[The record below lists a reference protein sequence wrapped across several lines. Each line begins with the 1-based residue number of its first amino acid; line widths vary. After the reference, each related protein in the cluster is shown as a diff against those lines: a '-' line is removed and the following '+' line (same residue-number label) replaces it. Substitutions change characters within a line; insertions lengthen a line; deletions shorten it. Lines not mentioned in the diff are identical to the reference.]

1 MGDGDLEAGK
11 QLYDESY
18 NTHCKVLNTI
28 KNEWYT
34 KLWSKELNQGLIKYN
49 RYNTTWKQDSEGNWY
64 SSGIKQSLA
73 DIVLPWQSI
82 AETEYENDASRSAVG
97 GLPMMNTENEPDRAL
112 SAYIEPDNQEKPD
125 WNKLGTGSTATYGR
139 RGYGGSYGGGG
150 YSRRSYG
157 GGSNVTTYSAKSN
170 QSYRTHTG
178 STMSPTAGIM
188 NGRKIQ
194 SANLDYLRPSFET
207 KGSRQAYKREDI

>member
-1 MGDGDLEAGK
+1 MRWQAAG
-11 QLYDESY
+11 
-18 NTHCKVLNTI
+18 V
-28 KNEWYT
+28 
-34 KLWSKELNQGLIKYN
+34 
-49 RYNTTWKQDSEGNWY
+49 
-64 SSGIKQSLA
+64 
-73 DIVLPWQSI
+73 
-82 AETEYENDASRSAVG
+82 AEYGKAVGGSAVG
-97 GLPMMNTENEPDRAL
+97 GQPMMNTENEPDRAL

-139 RGYGGSYGGGG
+139 RSYSGSYGGGG
-150 YSRRSYG
+150 YSRRSYGG